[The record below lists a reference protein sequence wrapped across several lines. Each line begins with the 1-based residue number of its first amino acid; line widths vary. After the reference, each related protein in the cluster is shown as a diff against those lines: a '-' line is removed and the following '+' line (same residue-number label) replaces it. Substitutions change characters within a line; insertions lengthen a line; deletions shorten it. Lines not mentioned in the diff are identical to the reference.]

1 MTDRMADIKFID
13 AVFYAVSFFGL
24 YSATLF
30 MWGEVHNQG
39 AEKLVQPRTY
49 SSNNPAE
56 EPVISV
62 YRWRP

>member
-1 MTDRMADIKFID
+1 MSDRLADISFMD

-39 AEKLVQPRTY
+39 AEKLAQPQTNGRDGMIK
-49 SSNNPAE
+49 
-56 EPVISV
+56 EPVLNV

>member
-1 MTDRMADIKFID
+1 MTDRLADIKFMD

-39 AEKLVQPRTY
+39 PEKPVQPQTNGRGDMV
-49 SSNNPAE
+49 E

-62 YRWRP
+62 YQWRP